1 MMKPRPTQFGA
12 RENTAS
18 PRQHAPR
25 PSDSP
30 SQYESRVNLLSKSRR
45 KISVQRMSSSGEL
58 FRSSLSEARKRT
70 TGEER
75 SDTCNPTIA
84 GRERERKS
92 AIAPASRIQFRCVS
106 IGQFDLNSTA
116 EARDLDICIAPT
128 HESNQ
133 ERGGLP

>member
-1 MMKPRPTQFGA
+1 MKFRPTQFGV

-25 PSDSP
+25 PSANP
-30 SQYESRVNLLSKSRR
+30 SLYESRVNLVRKLRD

-58 FRSSLSEARKRT
+58 FRSSLSEARKRA

-84 GRERERKS
+84 GREHERQS
-92 AIAPASRIQFRCVS
+92 AIALPCEPSSEV
-106 IGQFDLNSTA
+106 LNGP
-116 EARDLDICIAPT
+116 I
-128 HESNQ
+128 
-133 ERGGLP
+133 

>member
-1 MMKPRPTQFGA
+1 MKLRPTKFVV

-18 PRQHAPR
+18 PRQHASR
-25 PSDSP
+25 LADSP
-30 SQYESRVNLLSKSRR
+30 PLCESRVNLLCKPRD
-45 KISVQRMSSSGEL
+45 KISAQRMSSSGEL
-58 FRSSLSEARKRT
+58 FRSFLSEARKRA

-92 AIAPASRIQFRCVS
+92 AIAPASRIQFRGVS
-106 IGQFDLNSTA
+106 MGLFDVESTV
-116 EARDLDICIAPT
+116 EVQDWGIYIAST
-128 HESNQ
+128 HEANQ

>member
-1 MMKPRPTQFGA
+1 MKSSPTQFGA

-30 SQYESRVNLLSKSRR
+30 SLYESRVNLLCKPRD
-45 KISVQRMSSSGEL
+45 KISVKRMSSSGEL
-58 FRSSLSEARKRT
+58 FRSSVSEARKRA

-84 GRERERKS
+84 GSEHERQS
-92 AIAPASRIQFRCVS
+92 AIAPALRSLARGVS
-106 IGQFDLNSTA
+106 MSQANLKSTA
-116 EARDLDICIAPT
+116 EVRCRGICIKST
-128 HESNQ
+128 HEPNQ
-133 ERGGLP
+133 ERGCLP